1 MAIQRM
7 SDQNKISFL
16 KKEDN
21 SKMKKMQNIAEETE
35 KQRIDRIS
43 EEQKSKKLNP
53 KDDGFKSNKS
63 IMSAMAGNILEK
75 GGPSKYIKSETSNTI
90 WDNDKIEKLSKIVD
104 NKRVNEKEAI
114 QQSVQNSRKKEAE
127 NVSKE
132 LGDIGL
138 LRASSITPAGVS
150 KVIQEG
156 SFKKNNNIMSIFD
169 KGYFER
175 LPEKTAGESLSE
187 EKRKKEA
194 EADESW
200 KNNGKY
206 VSTKNMVSRMFD
218 NLTGQKED

>member
-75 GGPSKYIKSETSNTI
+75 GGPSKYIKSETSNI
-90 WDNDKIEKLSKIVD
+90 FRGS
-104 NKRVNEKEAI
+104 AI
-114 QQSVQNSRKKEAE
+114 
-127 NVSKE
+127 
-132 LGDIGL
+132 
-138 LRASSITPAGVS
+138 
-150 KVIQEG
+150 
-156 SFKKNNNIMSIFD
+156 F
-169 KGYFER
+169 
-175 LPEKTAGESLSE
+175 
-187 EKRKKEA
+187 
-194 EADESW
+194 
-200 KNNGKY
+200 
-206 VSTKNMVSRMFD
+206 
-218 NLTGQKED
+218 